1 SRLASVSGSTYS
13 FTYDAMGNV
22 TNDGVRTLT
31 YDNYSRLNKNG
42 NETYLYN
49 ADGLRVRAVRDDGL
63 TDYIYDLDGNLLY
76 DINYKS
82 GYSRAYVYVAGKLVA
97 TLERYPDANKGF
109 DFVYDFEAAELGLT
123 DLLGSYTDTDNDGL
137 PDYLERFIGSDPN
150 NPDTDGDGHKDG
162 YEYRLLGAKGVLSS
176 SVKPD
181 VADPNENL
189 AAWMTP
195 ILALILEDD

>member
-1 SRLASVSGSTYS
+1 TIDRYGTGLMSTVELDQARYQYSYNNDDITKVNITSKSSTVAPAIYTYNYVNNTSRLASVSGSTYS

-82 GYSRAYVYVAGKLVA
+82 GYSRAYVY
-97 TLERYPDANKGF
+97 
-109 DFVYDFEAAELGLT
+109 
-123 DLLGSYTDTDNDGL
+123 
-137 PDYLERFIGSDPN
+137 
-150 NPDTDGDGHKDG
+150 
-162 YEYRLLGAKGVLSS
+162 
-176 SVKPD
+176 
-181 VADPNENL
+181 
-189 AAWMTP
+189 
-195 ILALILEDD
+195 